1 VKILC
6 VGVNHQSAPLEL
18 RQRLAFD
25 EAAADRAL
33 AVLTARFDDAEF
45 VILSTCNR
53 VEVYAAAPAEAPP
66 TADDLVAALADFHG
80 LNVAEVT
87 PMVYRLDTEAAVR
100 HLMMV
105 TSSLDS
111 MVIGESQIIGQV
123 KAAFIRAVEA
133 EATGKFLNRLF
144 HRAFAAAKR
153 VHGATEIGRRRTS
166 VASVAVDFAARVFG
180 GLAGRRVLV
189 IGAGETAEL
198 AAVHL
203 QSCGCGNVTIVNRSA
218 SRADQLA
225 ARLSAR
231 AAPWECLD
239 ECLRASDIVVSS
251 TASPEPILDAAR
263 IERLQAE
270 RGGRDWMILDLAVP
284 RDVDP
289 AAGRV
294 AGVHLYDQ
302 ERLAQEVG
310 QNLALR
316 RREMDV
322 ASAIIDDEVSAFLDW
337 FEVRDVGPLVE
348 RLEARLHKI
357 GDEEVERLLKRLGD
371 HIDDATRNEIRVAT
385 HRIVHKLLHEPIEQ
399 LKIESRDGHAQMS
412 MRVLRRLFRLGEERD
427 DG

>member
-6 VGVNHQSAPLEL
+6 VGVNHQSAPLDV
-18 RQRLAFD
+18 RQRIALD
-25 EAAADRAL
+25 GAAMDRVL

-45 VILSTCNR
+45 VVLSTCNR
-53 VEVYAAAPAEAPP
+53 VEVYSASRAEAPP
-66 TADDLVAALADFHG
+66 QADDLVRSLAEFHE
-80 LNVAEVT
+80 LDVAELT
-87 PMVYRLDTEAAVR
+87 PMVYRLETEAAVR

-105 TSSLDS
+105 TAGLDS
-111 MVIGESQIIGQV
+111 MVIGESQIIAQV

-180 GLAGRRVLV
+180 GLDGRSVLV

-203 QSCGCGNVTIVNRSA
+203 LSCGCGDVTIVNRSTERA
-218 SRADQLA
+218 SQLA

-231 AAPWECLD
+231 AAGWDRLD
-239 ECLRASDIVVSS
+239 ECLRASDIVVGS
-251 TASPEPILDAAR
+251 TASSEPILDAAR
-263 IERLQAE
+263 LRRLQTD
-270 RGGRDWMILDLAVP
+270 RLGRPWLILDLAVP
-284 RDVDP
+284 RDVEP
-289 AAGRV
+289 AAGRIE
-294 AGVHLYDQ
+294 GIYLYDQ
-302 ERLAQEVG
+302 ERLAREVG
-310 QNLALR
+310 QNLELR

-322 ASAIIDDEVSAFLDW
+322 ASAVIDDEVAAFMDW

-348 RLEARLHKI
+348 RLESRLHEI
-357 GDEEVERLLKRLGD
+357 GDEEVERLLKRLGGD
-371 HIDDATRNEIRVAT
+371 VTDAARNEIRVTT

-399 LKIESRDGHAQMS
+399 LKFESRDGRAQMS
-412 MRVLRRLFRLGEERD
+412 MRVLWRLFRLGQGHD
-427 DG
+427 DD